1 MCGYLG
7 TLSVNKINTKKFIE
21 ANKLIECRGPDQ
33 TKDFDG
39 KGLGSELLKNK
50 NLFFIFNR
58 LSIIDLSA
66 LASQPMY
73 SNEFNTLLM
82 FNGEIFNH
90 RQLRSEL
97 ESKNI
102 VFKSNHSDTEVV
114 LLGLSYFGINFVNK
128 LIGQFSIAF
137 LDFKNEQVN
146 LIRDRLGQKP
156 LFYSINDEE
165 LIFGSNLKAIQKIK
179 NENIDVNSLNE
190 YLHYGVVASPNTIY
204 QSIFKI
210 KPGEIA
216 TINLKNFKVSKK
228 IYWSPVDFVNES
240 NFDYKTFENLFI
252 DAVKI
257 RQEADIP
264 IASFLSGGLD
274 STAIVKSLNDLG
286 INSNTYSLGFSNKK
300 YDESQ
305 WSDLVSKKYNTNH
318 YKEII
323 KTELNQDDIITSI
336 QLFDE
341 PYSDPSTIPS
351 FLISREISKSFK
363 VAISGDG
370 GDELLGGYLR
380 THEVLNSRYSF
391 LSKFYNIYPSFL
403 GTGNFF
409 GRRNKILGAAYS
421 SYFEDTKLLKLL
433 NIPKLKN
440 FNENYFF
447 NLENKYKSLLLS
459 DYLYYLPEMMM
470 LKIDRTSMAN
480 SLEIR
485 SPFVDHRLVEYIL
498 STKTDYMNREI
509 NKPLINKFLEED
521 FDHQFLNRKKMGFVF
536 QLEDWVY
543 SNLNIIFD
551 QISENNTTNEWINN
565 LKILGKVKTR
575 INAQRIWKIYFLSVF
590 LNQ

>member
-58 LSIIDLSA
+58 LSIIDLSE

-73 SNEFNTLLM
+73 SKEFNTLLM

>member
-156 LFYSINDEE
+156 LFYSLNDEE

-351 FLISREISKSFK
+351 FLISREISKLFK

>member
-7 TLSVNKINTKKFIE
+7 TLSTNKINTNSFIE

-33 TKDFDG
+33 TKNFDG
-39 KGLGSELLKNK
+39 KDLGLELLRNK
-50 NLFFIFNR
+50 HLFFIFNR
-58 LSIIDLSA
+58 LSIIDLSE

-73 SNEFNTLLM
+73 SKEFNTLLM

-102 VFKSNHSDTEVV
+102 VFQSNHSDTEVV
-114 LLGLSYFGINFVNK
+114 LMGLSYFGINFVNK

-137 LDFKNEQVN
+137 LDFKNEEVN
-146 LIRDRLGQKP
+146 LVRDRLGQKP
-156 LFYSINDEE
+156 LFYCLNDQE

-179 NENIDVNSLNE
+179 NENIDLNGLNE
-190 YLHYGVVASPNTIY
+190 YLHCGVVASPNTIY
-204 QSIFKI
+204 QNIYKI

-228 IYWSPVDFVNES
+228 IYWSPIDYVAES

-252 DAVKI
+252 NAVKI

-264 IASFLSGGLD
+264 VANFLSGGLD

-286 INSNTYSLGFSNKK
+286 INSNTYSLGFTNKK

-318 YKEII
+318 YKEMI
-323 KTELNQDDIITSI
+323 KTDLNQDDIISSI

-391 LSKFYNIYPSFL
+391 LSKLYNIYPSFL

-409 GRRNKILGAAYS
+409 ERRNKILGTAYS
-421 SYFEDTKLLKLL
+421 SYFEDTKLLQLL

-440 FNENYFF
+440 FNDNYFVK
-447 NLENKYKSLLLS
+447 LENKYKSLLLS

-565 LKILGKVKTR
+565 LKILGKIKTR